1 MPAPR
6 TQPFAH
12 LISAPIAV
20 IRFRRQTTLAAL
32 AVAAAACGGGDA
44 DERASAPSA
53 RAASDTLPL
62 AERRKMAGRILFV
75 SERGGNQDVYAV
87 APAGGEPVRLTE
99 GPEADYPAALSP
111 DGAALLVVSVGER
124 QGDQVEQMRLLPLS
138 GGEGAAPL
146 GPASARARAPS
157 WGAEGAWLVFESD
170 RESFRDLFRI
180 GRDGTGL
187 KRLTANPEGNFEP
200 AVSPDGRWIAFA
212 SSRDGD
218 AELYL
223 MAADGSGQRRLTAF
237 HRDDWGP
244 VWSPDGATL
253 LFHSNREGAD
263 RLFLVAPD
271 GTGLRRL
278 TAASDTARAGV
289 GEADPA
295 WSPDGRRVAFT
306 RQARE
311 GESRVRVADPAGGPV
326 VEIASGPGNAS
337 QPAWSP
343 DGRHLVFVVTREGE
357 ADLWL
362 ARADGSAPTPLT
374 RLPGDEWLPRWAPR

>member
-1 MPAPR
+1 MTRIHPSVA
-6 TQPFAH
+6 
-12 LISAPIAV
+12 
-20 IRFRRQTTLAAL
+20 LAAL
-32 AVAAAACGGGDA
+32 LLAACGDSGAGGGDDA
-44 DERASAPSA
+44 RSASVSR
-53 RAASDTLPL
+53 RAAADTLPL
-62 AERRKMAGRILFV
+62 AERRGMAGRILFV
-75 SERGGNQDVYAV
+75 AERGGNQDVYAV
-87 APAGGEPVRLTE
+87 SPAGGAPVRLTDA
-99 GPEADYPAALSP
+99 PEADYPAALSP
-111 DGAALLVVSVGER
+111 DGAALLLVSVGER

-138 GGEGAAPL
+138 GAGGAAPL

-157 WGAEGAWLVFESD
+157 WGAGGEWLVFESD
-170 RESFRDLFRI
+170 RASFRDLFRI

-187 KRLTANPEGNFEP
+187 TRLTSNTEGNFEP

-218 AELYL
+218 AELYV
-223 MAADGSGQRRLTAF
+223 MAADGTGQRRLTAF

-244 VWSPDGATL
+244 AWSPDGRTL

-278 TAASDTARAGV
+278 TATSDTVRADV

-306 RQARE
+306 RQVRGA
-311 GESRVRVADPAGGPV
+311 ESRVRLADVATGAV
-326 VEIASGPGNAS
+326 VEIDAGPGNAS

-343 DGRHLVFVVTREGE
+343 DGRHLAFVVTRDHE

-374 RLPGDEWLPRWAPR
+374 RLPGAEWLPRWAPR

>member
-1 MPAPR
+1 MI
-6 TQPFAH
+6 PFRPSLA
-12 LISAPIAV
+12 
-20 IRFRRQTTLAAL
+20 LAAL
-32 AVAAAACGGGDA
+32 ALLAACGGRDA
-44 DERASAPSA
+44 DERASGSSA

-62 AERRKMAGRILFV
+62 AERRGLAGRILFV
-75 SERGGNQDVYAV
+75 AERGGNQDVYAV
-87 APAGGEPVRLTE
+87 SPAGGEPARLTDA
-99 GPEADYPAALSP
+99 PEADYPAALSP

-124 QGDQVEQMRLLPLS
+124 RGDQVEQMRLLPLA

-157 WGAEGAWLVFESD
+157 WGAGGAWLVFESD

-218 AELYL
+218 AELYV

-244 VWSPDGATL
+244 LWSPDGATL

-278 TAASDTARAGV
+278 TPDTARAGV

-295 WSPDGRRVAFT
+295 WAPGGRRVAFT
-306 RQARE
+306 HQVRE
-311 GESRVRVADPAGGPV
+311 GESRVRIADPAGGPV
-326 VEIASGPGNAS
+326 VEIRSGPGHAS

-343 DGRHLVFVVTREGE
+343 DGRHLVFVVTRDGE